1 MIFFLLLLFSA
12 LAVSAV
18 AAWFSIVGL
27 MAIFPAAAIPILA
40 MGSALEIAKLVTASF
55 LYRSWEKIRW
65 LMKSYFI
72 FAVIVLSLITS
83 MGIFGF
89 LSKAHIEH
97 DIAAGG
103 NNQLYIE
110 NLERQI
116 TNQQRLITDS
126 ETVIGQLDSTVETL
140 IEYDR
145 IRGRNGALAVRES
158 QTEQRNQLND
168 TINSAI
174 VEIETLSDKLLP
186 LKQEKLAL
194 EVEVG
199 PIKYISQ
206 LILGAD
212 DTDTLDRAVRI
223 VIILLVLVFDPLAIL
238 LVVGANMVWM
248 ERRGEMISF
257 TSLDDDVVNKNVMED
272 ETLADDWD
280 DKPLDAIFPYDQ
292 FLGGEDDPIDDG
304 KQPDIPDHVVR
315 VEPED
320 DTIED
325 WVKNKY
331 GTSSGTD
338 NLSDHE
344 KQKLNWLIDKKG
356 KNETTNKK
364 ETRQTDEIRKTNE
377 SNQDGVVG
385 SHGEDRL

>member
-168 TINSAI
+168 TINGAI
-174 VEIETLSDKLLP
+174 AEIESLSDKLLP
-186 LKQEKLAL
+186 LKQEKLSL

-257 TSLDDDVVNKNVMED
+257 TSLDDDVVNKNVMEED
-272 ETLADDWD
+272 EWD
-280 DKPLDAIFPYDQ
+280 DEPEPNWYDQ

-304 KQPDIPDHVVR
+304 KKPDIPDHVIKVM
-315 VEPED
+315 PED
-320 DTIED
+320 DGAIED
-325 WVKNKY
+325 WVKDKY

-344 KQKLNWLIDKKG
+344 KQKLDWLIDKKKV
-356 KNETTNKK
+356 KNEETNK
-364 ETRQTDEIRKTNE
+364 EEIPQTNESGKTNE

>member
-168 TINSAI
+168 TINGAI
-174 VEIETLSDKLLP
+174 AEIESLSDKLLP
-186 LKQEKLAL
+186 LKQEKLSL

-257 TSLDDDVVNKNVMED
+257 TSLDDDVVNKNVMEED
-272 ETLADDWD
+272 EWD
-280 DKPLDAIFPYDQ
+280 DEPEPNWYDQ

-304 KQPDIPDHVVR
+304 KKPDIPDHVIKVM
-315 VEPED
+315 PED
-320 DTIED
+320 DGAIED
-325 WVKNKY
+325 WVKDKY

-344 KQKLNWLIDKKG
+344 KQKLDWLIDKKKV
-356 KNETTNKK
+356 KNEETNK
-364 ETRQTDEIRKTNE
+364 EEITQTNESGKTNE

>member
-65 LMKSYFI
+65 LMKSYFV

-168 TINSAI
+168 TINGAI
-174 VEIETLSDKLLP
+174 AEIETLSDKLLP
-186 LKQEKLAL
+186 LKQEKLSL

-206 LILGAD
+206 LIFGAD
-212 DTDTLDRAVRI
+212 DTDTLDKAVRI

-238 LVVGANMVWM
+238 LVVGANMIWM
-248 ERRGEMISF
+248 ERKGEMISF
-257 TSLDDDVVNKNVMED
+257 ASLDDDVVNKNIME
-272 ETLADDWD
+272 EEVEHDDWD
-280 DKPLDAIFPYDQ
+280 DEPLDDT
-292 FLGGEDDPIDDG
+292 FLGGEDDPIE
-304 KQPDIPDHVVR
+304 QEPVIPDHVVR
-315 VEPED
+315 VEPD
-320 DTIED
+320 DVIED
-325 WVKNKY
+325 WVTNKY
-331 GTSSGTD
+331 GTSSGTE
-338 NLSDHE
+338 NLAEHE
-344 KQKLNWLIDKKG
+344 KEKLNWLIDKKKDKDGNKRNVG
-356 KNETTNKK
+356 KTSGDSEVGRNNKNNK
-364 ETRQTDEIRKTNE
+364 
-377 SNQDGVVG
+377 DGVVG
-385 SHGEDRL
+385 GLGEDRIET

>member
-168 TINSAI
+168 TINGAI
-174 VEIETLSDKLLP
+174 AEIEALSDKLLP
-186 LKQEKLAL
+186 LKQEKLSL

-238 LVVGANMVWM
+238 LVVGANMIWM

-257 TSLDDDVVNKNVMED
+257 TSLDDDVVNKNVME
-272 ETLADDWD
+272 EPEQDDWD
-280 DKPLDAIFPYDQ
+280 DEPIDDT
-292 FLGGEDDPIDDG
+292 FLGGEDDPIEQ
-304 KQPDIPDHVVR
+304 KPDIPDHVIKVM
-315 VEPED
+315 PED
-320 DTIED
+320 DGAIED
-325 WVKNKY
+325 WVTNKY
-331 GTSSGTD
+331 GTSSGTE
-338 NLSDHE
+338 NLPEHE
-344 KQKLNWLIDKKG
+344 KQKLDWLIDKK
-356 KNETTNKK
+356 KDKDEKDLQ
-364 ETRQTDEIRKTNE
+364 EISQTDESGKTNK

>member
-27 MAIFPAAAIPILA
+27 MAIFPAAAVPILA

-168 TINSAI
+168 TINGAI
-174 VEIETLSDKLLP
+174 AEIESLSDKLLP
-186 LKQEKLAL
+186 LKQEKLSL

-257 TSLDDDVVNKNVMED
+257 TSLDDDVVNKNVMEED
-272 ETLADDWD
+272 EWD
-280 DKPLDAIFPYDQ
+280 DEPEPNWYDQ

-304 KQPDIPDHVVR
+304 KKPDIPDHVIKVM
-315 VEPED
+315 PED
-320 DTIED
+320 DGAIED
-325 WVKNKY
+325 WVKDKY

-344 KQKLNWLIDKKG
+344 KQKLDWLIDKKKV
-356 KNETTNKK
+356 KNEETNK
-364 ETRQTDEIRKTNE
+364 EEIPQTNESGKTNE